1 MQSGFPVSALPE
13 DASGKALTGKPLC
26 IFLLNRP
33 LVQHPGEQA
42 PASDWCQPQKGA
54 AGQPTAA
61 EPECDAPGD
70 DVQSAGGAEQT
81 VETSDG
87 NVDPMTRGGE
97 PLDAQTSPHAAKRMD
112 EGNEQGEEGGG
123 AESEKWSLVC
133 AHNKLKFQCKECCS
147 PVLGDGKYEPIVID
161 SDEEMSE
168 DAGLGE
174 EAGGT
179 AAERPVV
186 SATQV
191 PELEFSVIFPRRKTV
206 NANGKGDDGEPV
218 FVTREFITPYFKMPM
233 VAACAEL
240 GVCPTS
246 MKKACRKLGI
256 VKWPYR
262 QTVAALRHTKA
273 ASSPTA
279 GVAIDAQGGAGQ
291 PGGQQ
296 QEMLQGAELPPQLP
310 GSPSTPR
317 AGLSTLQHLLLLA
330 GQPGG
335 QQQEMLQGAELM
347 QAQILQQLQ
356 SQQQQEHLQRQRLK
370 QLQVLV
376 RGSMAPAPKRALPL
390 PPPLSP
396 SQAPADAADAAA
408 AIHTQYTNTHT
419 DAAAAANAAPA
430 NEPAAAAA
438 PPRP

>member
-186 SATQV
+186 SATQM

-206 NANGKGDDGEPV
+206 SANGKGDDGEPV

-279 GVAIDAQGGAGQ
+279 GVAIDAQGGG
-291 PGGQQ
+291 
-296 QEMLQGAELPPQLP
+296 
-310 GSPSTPR
+310 
-317 AGLSTLQHLLLLA
+317 

-356 SQQQQEHLQRQRLK
+356 SQQQQQEHLQRQRLK